1 MGLMLKV
8 LIFGFIVGDKIFRLM
23 VIREERYLL
32 NFY

>member
-8 LIFGFIVGDKIFRLM
+8 LIFGFIVGDKIFRL